1 MILTK
6 IYIYKGEKEM
16 NRKAKL
22 KINKGEEF
30 KIAIKDIKD
39 GDTIFY
45 DQYKQALRMLET
57 IVKTSHTIQEK
68 EQKDKEENKKN
79 RNWQSEDYENNII
92 AFCGERGEGK
102 SSAMCTF
109 IKSLISIDE
118 ELLDDMGIESD
129 KIKNTYF
136 DEPIIIDP
144 SQFDDVHNIL
154 DIVLAKIYE
163 KFKEDY
169 DEDEVTERQKEEL
182 LNQFQKVYRQVSM
195 INNQSK
201 MLDDEFDYEGN
212 IGKLSKLG
220 ESTRLK
226 TSLKKLLE
234 LYLQFR
240 KNIRNGKKK
249 GNHQIIIAIDDL
261 DLCSANAY
269 KMAEQIRKYLILP
282 QIVIV
287 MAVKIEQLE
296 LCVQERNLID
306 FEKVFKAYEK
316 SNENNNTS
324 NPKIY
329 SEIFGMAERY
339 VSKLIP
345 KARRIYLPKVQSLEK
360 TDIIYQEKY
369 KDKYKELWK
378 SDNNEENSLVDKV
391 LKLITE
397 KTGMIF
403 LPEESGISY
412 LLPDNLRDMVNWIVR
427 LAAMDTPDDNEGY
440 LENIQRFY
448 EIFEM
453 DVLDKIS
460 LDGIGSQLKTI
471 GKMDIVHMHT
481 NTKILMDKI
490 CLNNEQVNKRKN
502 PLIYGERAGELF
514 EVMAKFEES
523 KKNIFDLKKERMIYS
538 IKALYT
544 IIMNELEMEK
554 KLFDIKGFVNGYIWG
569 HKFRNVMPSVQ
580 SIGLD
585 RSRFKTKT
593 IYLYN
598 MILYNYFKNTTD
610 IKIELEQLEQ
620 INIDNNEKHNEDI
633 DPLHEDDTRIS
644 SVRNHDR
651 KKEIV
656 LIWTLIGLF
665 CNSEHDSIL
674 YGNDE
679 SIIFDNSGFVKKLQ
693 VSMENYIVNIC
704 NVQNL
709 YYKINMKKLG
719 IELEEFNAIAEFIE
733 NQNKEFIYCMRK
745 IVSNIDIALEIKEY
759 CKEHKDYKEAA
770 ESRSKEIANMFL
782 KNLYDYLK
790 QKGIDVLLEKEN
802 FFELRLAE
810 NKVINIG
817 KLYADLVECGI
828 VYVKEQLQVEMDME
842 EEELN
847 DAFQNQLDEFEDILS
862 GEHYLYDR
870 FKRQKFSS
878 YLKNI
883 TSKNVIA
890 NLEKMASNIA
900 YLRMQSES
908 YNYGNRISELENKLR
923 DIYVKVARIYVENE
937 TEKLDKGIIQTYRE
951 LAAEEN
957 DLLNRI

>member
-1 MILTK
+1 
-6 IYIYKGEKEM
+6 M

-345 KARRIYLPKVQSLEK
+345 KARRIYLPKVQSLEN
-360 TDIIYQEKY
+360 TDIIYQESDDDD
-369 KDKYKELWK
+369 DKIWS
-378 SDNNEENSLVDKV
+378 SDDSTENSLVEKV

-403 LPEESGISY
+403 LPEESGTSY
-412 LLPDNLRDMVNWIVR
+412 LLPDNLREMVNWIVR

-440 LENIQRFY
+440 LENIQKFY
-448 EIFEM
+448 QIFEV
-453 DVLDKIS
+453 DVLDKMS
-460 LDGIGSQLKTI
+460 LDGKGNKLKKI
-471 GKMDIVHMHT
+471 RDMDVVHMHV
-481 NTKILMDKI
+481 NTKNLMNEI
-490 CLNNEQVNKRKN
+490 CLKNERSTRWENLKIRG
-502 PLIYGERAGELF
+502 PRAGELF
-514 EVMAKFEES
+514 EVMAKFEEA
-523 KKNIFDLKKERMIYS
+523 KKNVFDLEKERMIYS
-538 IKALYT
+538 IKVLYT

-569 HKFRNVMPSVQ
+569 DEFKNVMPGVKSL
-580 SIGLD
+580 GLD
-585 RSRFKTKT
+585 RSRFEIKTV
-593 IYLYN
+593 YLYN
-598 MILYNYFKNTTD
+598 MILGNYFKNTID
-610 IKIELEQLEQ
+610 
-620 INIDNNEKHNEDI
+620 ININLEHINMDNDEKYEKDI
-633 DPLHEDDTRIS
+633 EPLYEEDTRIN
-644 SVRNHDR
+644 SVKDHDR
-651 KKEIV
+651 KNDII

-665 CNSEHDSIL
+665 CNREDNNTL
-674 YGNDE
+674 YGNDK
-679 SIIFDNSGFVKKLQ
+679 SIIFDNSGFTKKLQ

-704 NVQNL
+704 NVENL

-719 IELEEFNAIAEFIE
+719 IELKEFNIVAEFIE
-733 NQNKEFIYCMRK
+733 NQNKEFISCMKK
-745 IVSNIDIALEIKEY
+745 IIPNIDIALEIKEY
-759 CKEHKDYKEAA
+759 CKEHKDYKEAT
-770 ESRSKEIANMFL
+770 ESRNKEIANTFL

-790 QKGIDVLLEKEN
+790 QKGIEVRLKKEE
-802 FFELRLAE
+802 FCELRLAE
-810 NKVINIG
+810 NKMVNVG
-817 KLYADLVECGI
+817 ELYADLVECEI
-828 VYVKEQLQVEMDME
+828 CKE
-842 EEELN
+842 EEELQIEMGMQEGELN
-847 DAFQNQLDEFEDILS
+847 NVFRNQIDNFEAIIS
-862 GEHYLYDR
+862 GDSYLYDR
-870 FKRQKFSS
+870 SQRQKFSS

-883 TSKNVIA
+883 TSKNVIT

-900 YLRMQSES
+900 YLKTKPES
-908 YNYGNRISELENKLR
+908 YDIGNRINELENKLR
-923 DIYVKVARIYVENE
+923 DTYIKVARIYVEDE

>member
-1 MILTK
+1 
-6 IYIYKGEKEM
+6 M
-16 NRKAKL
+16 NRKSKL
-22 KINKGEEF
+22 KIYKGEEF

-45 DQYKQALRMLET
+45 DQYKQALKMLET

-68 EQKDKEENKKN
+68 EQKDIKNRN

-109 IKSLISIDE
+109 IKSLSNIDE
-118 ELLDDMGIESD
+118 ETLDDMGIKSD

-144 SQFDDVHNIL
+144 SQFDGVHNIL

-169 DEDEVTERQKEEL
+169 EKNEEVSERRKEEL

-201 MLDDEFDYEGN
+201 ILDDEFDYEGN

-240 KNIRNGKKK
+240 KDSGNGKKK

-316 SNENNNTS
+316 GNGNNMSNS
-324 NPKIY
+324 QIY

-345 KARRIYLPKVQSLEK
+345 KARRIYLPKVQSLEN
-360 TDIIYQEKY
+360 TDIIYQESGDGDGKI
-369 KDKYKELWK
+369 WS
-378 SDNNEENSLVDKV
+378 SDDSAENSLVEKV

-403 LPEESGISY
+403 LPEESGTSY
-412 LLPDNLRDMVNWIVR
+412 LLPDNLREMVNWIVR
-427 LAAMDTPDDNEGY
+427 LAAMDTPDDNKGY

-448 EIFEM
+448 KIFEI
-453 DVLDKIS
+453 DVLDKVS
-460 LDGIGSQLKTI
+460 LDGNENKLKAIGH
-471 GKMDIVHMHT
+471 MDVVHMHA
-481 NTKILMDKI
+481 NTKNLMNEI
-490 CLNNEQVNKRKN
+490 CLKNERLMRWENIKIHGQ
-502 PLIYGERAGELF
+502 RAGELF
-514 EVMAKFEES
+514 EVMTKFEEA
-523 KKNIFDLKKERMIYS
+523 KRKVFDLEKERMIYS
-538 IKALYT
+538 IKVLYT
-544 IIMNELEMEK
+544 IIMNELEMKK

-569 HKFRNVMPSVQ
+569 SKFQNVMPGVK

-585 RSRFKTKT
+585 RSRFEVKTV
-593 IYLYN
+593 YLYN
-598 MILYNYFKNTTD
+598 MILCNYFKNTID
-610 IKIELEQLEQ
+610 
-620 INIDNNEKHNEDI
+620 ININLEHINTDNDEKHEKEI
-633 DPLHEDDTRIS
+633 KPLYEEDTRIN
-644 SVRNHDR
+644 SVKNHDR
-651 KKEIV
+651 KKDIV

-665 CNSEHDSIL
+665 CNSEDNNIL
-674 YGNDE
+674 YGNDK
-679 SIIFDNSGFVKKLQ
+679 SIIFDNSGFAKKLQ

-704 NVQNL
+704 NVRNL

-719 IELEEFNAIAEFIE
+719 VELEEFNIVAEFIE
-733 NQNKEFIYCMRK
+733 NQNKEFISCMKK
-745 IVSNIDIALEIKEY
+745 IISNIDIALDIKEY
-759 CKEHKDYKEAA
+759 CKEHKDYKEAT
-770 ESRSKEIANMFL
+770 ESRSKEIANTFL
-782 KNLYDYLK
+782 NNLYDYLK
-790 QKGIDVLLEKEN
+790 QKEIEVQLKKEE
-802 FFELRLAE
+802 FCELRLAE
-810 NKVINIG
+810 NKMVNVG
-817 KLYADLVECGI
+817 ELYADLVECGI
-828 VYVKEQLQVEMDME
+828 FKE
-842 EEELN
+842 EEELRIEMGMQEGELN
-847 DAFQNQLDEFEDILS
+847 NAFRNQIDNFEAILS
-862 GEHYLYDR
+862 GDFYLYDR
-870 FKRQKFSS
+870 FQRQKFSS

-883 TSKNVIA
+883 TSKNVIT
-890 NLEKMASNIA
+890 NLEKMASNVA
-900 YLRMQSES
+900 YLRTKPES
-908 YNYGNRISELENKLR
+908 YDIGNRINELENKLR
-923 DIYVKVARIYVENE
+923 DAYIKVARIYVEDE
-937 TEKLDKGIIQTYRE
+937 TEKLDKEIIQTYRE